1 MRSSRYVAGW
11 SAPSA
16 VGLAPTFGPVGG
28 RTSTSGAFEG
38 PRAAFT
44 TMQAWAPSIVV
55 NKLVIVKAIAKLI
68 MRLRTVAP
76 IIRAKS
82 RTIEW
87 RLSAC
92 CLNSCDAD
100 HKKYD
105 LETRNEGAHSPP
117 APPRSF
123 QAPLPISSI

>member
-55 NKLVIVKAIAKLI
+55 NKLVIVKAIAKLM

-76 IIRAKS
+76 YPSSRQS

-92 CLNSCDAD
+92 RLNSCDAD
-100 HKKYD
+100 HQKVD
-105 LETRNEGAHSPP
+105 FDAVGIASARGG
-117 APPRSF
+117 
-123 QAPLPISSI
+123 